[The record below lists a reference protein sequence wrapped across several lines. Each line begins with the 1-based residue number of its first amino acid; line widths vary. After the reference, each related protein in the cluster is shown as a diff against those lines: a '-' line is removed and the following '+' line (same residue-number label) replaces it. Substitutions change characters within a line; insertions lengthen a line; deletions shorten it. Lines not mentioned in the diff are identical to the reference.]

1 MPDHVDCPLT
11 LPEPPLGD
19 EGFFLRPPVLDDV
32 DTIYQLCQD
41 PLVGRFTTIPQPYER
56 AHAIEYVEKSVA
68 DWESGSGAA
77 FVIVSDATDEV
88 IGTIGVF
95 RKPWD
100 HAVAEI
106 GYWLSADA
114 RGQGIA
120 SQAVRLLSRW
130 AIETMN
136 LARLQIGTNRA
147 NLASQRVAE
156 KAGFKHEGILR
167 SWREIRGQR
176 ADEVHFSL
184 IPSDLDELDELDEEA
199 I

>member
-1 MPDHVDCPLT
+1 MPDDIESPLT
-11 LPEPPLGD
+11 LPEPPLGS
-19 EGFFLRPPVLDDV
+19 EGFFLRPPTGNDV
-32 DTIYQLCQD
+32 DTIYRLCQD
-41 PLVGRFTTIPQPYER
+41 PLVGRFTAIPQPYER
-56 AHAIEYVEKSVA
+56 VHAIEYVEKSTA
-68 DWESGSGAA
+68 DWISGSGAP
-77 FVIVSDATDEV
+77 FVIVSESTGEV

-120 SQAVRLLSRW
+120 SKAVKLLSHW
-130 AIETMN
+130 AIEAMG
-136 LARLQIGTNRA
+136 LARLQLGTNRA

-156 KAGFKHEGILR
+156 KAGFKYEGTLR
-167 SWREIRGQR
+167 NWREIRGER

-184 IPSDLDELDELDEEA
+184 IPSDLDEEA